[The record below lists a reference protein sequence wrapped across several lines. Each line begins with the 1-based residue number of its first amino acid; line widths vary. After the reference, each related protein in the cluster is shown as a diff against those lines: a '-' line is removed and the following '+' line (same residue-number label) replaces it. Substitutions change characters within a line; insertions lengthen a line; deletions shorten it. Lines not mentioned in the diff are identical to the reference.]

1 VLWNSYSFSQC
12 SDPKHSLIATNGS
25 GIGLSTELLNPVL
38 DGILQQPSLQGLDIQ
53 VTDDADGLFA
63 LCPQSVWGMSN
74 CFAAAIFTAL
84 NSTNVDYIIA
94 LDGQLFPTDY
104 SITTS
109 YNNSLLSTR
118 ILPLQWAIE
127 SQVGNLSTSSKP
139 FEQPWQGYFYAQPA
153 SVTPKYGPLWLA
165 LVGMF
170 VAPFFI
176 LILVG
181 VAYHIAVFVATERQT
196 GLADLQ
202 RAQMVTDAPR
212 IISTVLSF
220 LIIYFPG
227 FLVSSILL
235 TQLLFTNTSDIL
247 FLFLTLLAGIS
258 LTISSHFLASFFGK
272 AQLAG
277 LYISTFIFA
286 LSLVSYAASLLS
298 SSPYN
303 EIVTSNVAAP
313 TSYAQILI
321 LSLIFPPYTW
331 ATLIGDVAN
340 REFELNAFSLS
351 PVGAPNLE
359 ELALGIKP
367 QQSLQGYLYVIFFIV
382 QIVMYS
388 AATYW
393 IERTLWG
400 VKRNFEPLDAS
411 SDVAIR
417 VTNLSKTYFR
427 KRPWY
432 WPFKASGAPTL
443 AVRSLDLEVKKG
455 SVTFLLG
462 PNGGGKTTTLK
473 CVAGMTAM
481 DSGSRLE
488 INEAGTVFGICPQ
501 HNVRHKSV
509 AMFLANH
516 HRSFGQIS
524 PLSSI

>member
-1 VLWNSYSFSQC
+1 
-12 SDPKHSLIATNGS
+12 
-25 GIGLSTELLNPVL
+25 
-38 DGILQQPSLQGLDIQ
+38 LDIQ
-53 VTDDADGLFA
+53 VTDNADDLFT

-74 CFAAAIFTAL
+74 CFAAAIFVAL
-84 NSTNVDYIIA
+84 NSTTVDYIVA
-94 LDGQLFPTDY
+94 LDSQLVA
-104 SITTS
+104 ITEFSSAS
-109 YNNSLLSTR
+109 YNDTILSTR
-118 ILPLQWAIE
+118 VLPLQWAIE
-127 SQVGNLSTSSKP
+127 SQVGNLSSSSKP
-139 FEQPWQGYFYAQPA
+139 FEQSWEGFFFSQLAAQN
-153 SVTPKYGPLWLA
+153 VTPKHGPLWLA

-181 VAYHIAVFVATERQT
+181 VGYHIAVFVATERQT

-220 LIIYFPG
+220 LILYFPG

-247 FLFLTLLAGIS
+247 FLLLTLLAGIS
-258 LTISSHFLASFFGK
+258 ITISSHFLASFFGK

-303 EIVTSNVAAP
+303 EIATSSVAAP
-313 TSYAQILI
+313 TSYVQILI

-340 REFELNAFSLS
+340 REFELNGLSLS
-351 PVGAPNLE
+351 PVGPQTLE
-359 ELALGIKP
+359 ELALGITP
-367 QQSLQGYLYVIFFIV
+367 QQSLQGYLYLIFFIV
-382 QIVMYS
+382 QIVVYS

-393 IERTLWG
+393 IERTLWS
-400 VKRNFEPLDAS
+400 VKRNFEPLEAS

-417 VTNLSKTYFR
+417 VTNLSKTYFG

-432 WPFKASGAPTL
+432 WPFRASGVPTL

-501 HNVRHKSV
+501 HNVRQKSV
-509 AMFLANH
+509 TMFLANRR
-516 HRSFGQIS
+516 RSFGQTS